1 MGSFPETYLECQHS
15 LPPNKAITWSP
26 FLQKERKSALKYFVK
41 LRKEAELID

>member
-26 FLQKERKSALKYFVK
+26 FLQKKNVTVPKITFVK
-41 LRKEAELID
+41 LRKEGLS